1 MGPDLYFDVNQDK
14 PKNKMMLTLFISIFY
29 IFLTLN
35 NASVTAEVITVDDSN
50 WSDIL
55 HGEWMIEFYAPW
67 CPACQSL
74 KPSWNEFAGWSKDL
88 DIKVGVVDIT
98 TSPVLTGRCLITALP
113 TIFHVRD
120 GEFRQFKGSRKV
132 KDFLDFVEE
141 KQWESVEPI
150 TSWQNPGSIQMGI
163 LGYFFKISYVMKD
176 YHKILTEDYKFST
189 WVSYAFFTSVTIL
202 VGGLLGLVAVLILDA
217 YHHSRH
223 TADTN
228 LHRAKPETAPNTE
241 EKSPEEKK
249 TD

>member
-1 MGPDLYFDVNQDK
+1 MGRNDLTNKKIEKEKNSPVEQKSHPILPDLYFDVNQDK

-35 NASVTAEVITVDDSN
+35 NASVTAEIITVDDS
-50 WSDIL
+50 
-55 HGEWMIEFYAPW
+55 
-67 CPACQSL
+67 
-74 KPSWNEFAGWSKDL
+74 SWNEFAGWSKDL

-113 TIFHVRD
+113 TIFHVKD

-202 VGGLLGLVAVLILDA
+202 VGGLLGLVAVIILDA
-217 YHHSRH
+217 YHHSRQKKEE
-223 TADTN
+223 
-228 LHRAKPETAPNTE
+228 AKAKEKAE
-241 EKSPEEKK
+241 EDKK
-249 TD
+249 DK